1 MSTKKIII
9 SLLLASIPSLSFGGW
24 SGPQEVITG
33 TWGSGAGQ
41 FDFDAGDTTDFFP
54 KEFGVDKD
62 GHVVIPDEGNK
73 RIVIYNS
80 NGTIKNTLYK
90 PSSLPDLDNSAGWP
104 SGFILYTGGNSF
116 AIDCDYQKTSGRG
129 RRPFKICLIDY
140 NSNILSKLDAA
151 QVFPVETGY
160 VLLKNNI
167 YSLYSPTGILIK
179 TSAERLLELGVVSER
194 PISES
199 QYKLTIK
206 YPDKTYEL
214 TTGGTFMRYVRDM
227 KGYVY
232 GVNDDSL
239 WKFDQCGKQVGE
251 LLMPEN
257 QTETVT
263 SKTGKSLAIPVEY
276 GQPVIAPS
284 GDVYTWKKTAF
295 KYSIVKWTW
304 QDESTVPSGP
314 DAPTGLTVTPST
326 TGLYLAWTASAQDPG
341 CVTGYEIARATTS
354 GGVYST
360 IGTVNKGVV
369 KYNDTSAEVG
379 TMYYYKVRAK
389 AGSEYSPYT
398 AEVSGKR

>member
-1 MSTKKIII
+1 MGLKFKATLIAVIIVGFAAIAEGAWRGPTEII
-9 SLLLASIPSLSFGGW
+9 S
-24 SGPQEVITG
+24 G
-33 TWGSGAGQ
+33 TWGPNNEQ
-41 FDFDAGDTTDFFP
+41 FGIEYGDTNDVFGGPFYILLDGRVLLTDLMNGRM
-54 KEFGVDKD
+54 K
-62 GHVVIPDEGNK
+62 
-73 RIVIYNS
+73 IYNS
-80 NGTIKNTLYK
+80 SGVLAKVVKCAKT
-90 PSSLPDLDNSAGWP
+90 P
-104 SGFILYTGGNSF
+104 SGEWNEECRIPLVSYIQTTSDGNLWV
-116 AIDCDYQKTSGRG
+116 G
-129 RRPFKICLIDY
+129 PL
-140 NSNILSKLDAA
+140 
-151 QVFPVETGY
+151 EH
-160 VLLKNNI
+160 LKQQG
-167 YSLYSPTGILIK
+167 YSLYSPTGQLIK
-179 TSAERLLELGVVSER
+179 TSTTRPLELGVVSAR

-199 QYKLTIK
+199 QYKITIN

-214 TTGGTFMRYVRDM
+214 TTNGTFMRYVRDM

-304 QDESTVPSGP
+304 QDDSTVPSGP

-354 GGVYST
+354 GGVFST
-360 IGTVNKGVV
+360 VGTVDKGVV
-369 KYNDTSAEVG
+369 KYNDATAEVG
-379 TMYYYKVRAK
+379 TQYYYKVRAK
-389 AGSEYSPYT
+389 AGTEYSPYT
-398 AEVSGKR
+398 GEVSGKR